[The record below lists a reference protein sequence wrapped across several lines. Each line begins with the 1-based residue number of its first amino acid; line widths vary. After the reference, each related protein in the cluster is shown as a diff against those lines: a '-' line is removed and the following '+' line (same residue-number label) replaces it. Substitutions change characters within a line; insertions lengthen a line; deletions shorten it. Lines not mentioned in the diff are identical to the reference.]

1 MKEKKVKTAF
11 KKGASSDNPDRIKDK
26 NDSNKRD
33 RATINRLQM
42 YKSGR
47 AIRDKKGVIQG
58 GELRSKHQAG
68 GVDISSSTGRV
79 LADRRWFGN
88 TRVIG
93 QTEMDTFREAL
104 SSKLHDPYSVVLQTK
119 TLPMGL
125 LSDPTTTRRAHLL
138 STESFQSVFGPKAQR
153 KRPKLAIGDTSGLA
167 NVARAASDSYFSSEH
182 VDADR
187 IDVEAKDRFEG
198 RAAIFDKGQSRR
210 IWGELYKVL
219 DSSDVIFQILDARNP
234 AGTRSKHVE
243 AWLKEH
249 GKHKHV
255 VLVLNKCDLVPTWV
269 TRRWVSIL
277 SKDYPTLAFHASMT
291 HPFGKSSVLALLRQF
306 AKLHSDKK
314 NISVGFVG
322 YPNVGKSSV
331 INTLKSKKVCNV
343 APVPGETKVWQYVTL
358 MKRVFLIDCPGVV
371 PPTDDSEVDIVLKG
385 VVRAEKLENPE
396 FFIPAILSHVKK
408 EHIAKIYNLSSW
420 TDANDLLVQIA
431 TLSGKLG
438 KGGEPDVST
447 VAKGMIVD
455 WQRGRIPFYFPPPE
469 SDYST
474 LPGEMDANS
483 YSANNTKSEKA
494 SSREGKNTIVISDP
508 KQEATISVSSEV
520 LVGSTLPRIS
530 VSQAIPR
537 LGAHALLEEEE
548 KAGDKG
554 KFPFT
559 RLGGERTGEDEDE
572 GAEAGNVERV
582 EEKDDGRD
590 LDEETGSN
598 DVESRKRKR
607 QVMQK
612 VSSKAKKINDT
623 LAITSTDLDAILQI
637 DAPVE
642 KDKGSKKKAKFA
654 DLW

>member
-1 MKEKKVKTAF
+1 M
-11 KKGASSDNPDRIKDK
+11 
-26 NDSNKRD
+26 
-33 RATINRLQM
+33 
-42 YKSGR
+42 
-47 AIRDKKGVIQG
+47 
-58 GELRSKHQAG
+58 
-68 GVDISSSTGRV
+68 
-79 LADRRWFGN
+79 
-88 TRVIG
+88 
-93 QTEMDTFREAL
+93 
-104 SSKLHDPYSVVLQTK
+104 
-119 TLPMGL
+119 
-125 LSDPTTTRRAHLL
+125 
-138 STESFQSVFGPKAQR
+138 
-153 KRPKLAIGDTSGLA
+153 
-167 NVARAASDSYFSSEH
+167 DSYFSSEH
-182 VDADR
+182 VDGDR
-187 IDVEAKDRFEG
+187 VDVEAKDRFEG

-234 AGTRSKHVE
+234 VGTRSKHVE
-243 AWLKEH
+243 GWLKEH

-277 SKDYPTLAFHASMT
+277 SKEYPTLAFHASMT

-408 EHIAKIYNLSSW
+408 EHIAKLYNLSAW
-420 TDANDLLVQIA
+420 TDANDLLVQVA

-438 KGGEPDVST
+438 KGGEPDVCT

-469 SDYST
+469 SDFGV
-474 LPGEMDANS
+474 LAGELDANS
-483 YSANNTKSEKA
+483 YSRSDQKDKA
-494 SSREGKNTIVISDP
+494 TIKRNKNTIRIISDP
-508 KQEATISVSSEV
+508 TQEATISVSNEGS
-520 LVGSTLPRIS
+520 VGSSLPRVS

-537 LGAHALLEEEE
+537 LGAHALLEDQE

-554 KFPFT
+554 RYPFT
-559 RLGGERTGEDEDE
+559 RLGGALDDNDDE
-572 GAEAGNVERV
+572 GAEAVQAPGAADE
-582 EEKDDGRD
+582 DDGRD
-590 LDEETGSN
+590 LEEATGSN

-607 QVMQK
+607 QEMQR
-612 VSSKAKKINDT
+612 VSSKAKRINDT
-623 LAITSTDLDAILQI
+623 LAITSTDLDAILQV

-642 KDKGSKKKAKFA
+642 KEKGGSKKKKEKAKFA
-654 DLW
+654 DLF